1 MKKYYI
7 LLVLCGTAVVVVP
20 TLRWLLPFADPM
32 TPFQD
37 LIAHADSIGKL
48 KLLPEEDCWKE
59 RIAAD
64 QADEKEGYHSGFSYP
79 GHRRR
84 ASSYSITNRNWRPDV
99 SKYGPRLRACEEKW
113 RPIIEQNVEI
123 GERRRAAL
131 QDLRIAIE
139 SLPDNLDSATLCKLR
154 STVVARARLSAQ
166 EATAVFAR
174 GRANLQEKRR

>member
-139 SLPDNLDSATLCKLR
+139 SLPDNLDSATFCKLR
-154 STVVARARLSAQ
+154 STVVSRAKLSAQ
-166 EATAVFAR
+166 EAAAVFAR
-174 GRANLQEKRR
+174 GRSNMQDNL

>member
-1 MKKYYI
+1 MRKCCI
-7 LLVLCGTAVVVVP
+7 LLALCGTAIIVVF
-20 TLRWLLPFADPM
+20 TTRGLLPSADPM
-32 TPFQD
+32 APFQD
-37 LIAHADSIGKL
+37 LIAHADSIGEL
-48 KLLPEEDCWKE
+48 QLLPMDGYWEEWKS
-59 RIAAD
+59 AD
-64 QADEKEGYHSGFSYP
+64 AEDEKEGFKRKRPLSM
-79 GHRRR
+79 
-84 ASSYSITNRNWRPDV
+84 SIMSRNWRPDV

-139 SLPDNLDSATLCKLR
+139 SLPDNLDSETLCKLR

-174 GRANLQEKRR
+174 GRSNLQEKRR

>member
-1 MKKYYI
+1 MRKCYI
-7 LLVLCGTAVVVVP
+7 LLALCGTAIVMLAA
-20 TLRWLLPFADPM
+20 TQWLLPVADPM
-32 TPFQD
+32 APFQD
-37 LIAHADSIGKL
+37 LMVLADSISKL
-48 KLLPEEDCWKE
+48 QLLPMEDCWKE

-79 GHRRR
+79 SHRRR
-84 ASSYSITNRNWRPDV
+84 ASSYSITNRNWQPDI

-113 RPIIEQNVEI
+113 RLILEQNVEI
-123 GERRRAAL
+123 GERRRVAL

-166 EATAVFAR
+166 EAAAVFAHSHSSM
-174 GRANLQEKRR
+174 QEKRR